1 VSERERTDTDLDLDF
16 DFFDSPTSEAPP
28 REVAPPRRAPRLP
41 RRPPGPP
48 GTAVLRLG
56 ALILGAIVIAA
67 VLVLWVNRCRE
78 DQRRAEY
85 RDYMGQVSEIAGA
98 SQQVGRELNTR
109 ITTPGIRLDDLQG
122 QLNGLAEEQEQLT
135 RRAEELEPPGP
146 LREQQEELV
155 EALRLR
161 VSGLS
166 GLTRAFD
173 EIAETRDPQAA
184 GRLLAVPA
192 ERLVA
197 SDVVYEDLFQA
208 PARAALGREDVG
220 GVDVPASNFVQN
232 ADLASASS
240 WALVVERLTRS
251 PTAGGLRGNMIAG
264 VRVQPEGTRLSPTEE
279 NTVTA
284 SDQLAF
290 EVLVENSGT
299 SQETQVRVNLNIQQT
314 PQPIRKQATI
324 DLINP
329 GQTRSVVFRD
339 LAPSFGILTTVQVNV
354 EPVPGESNTGN
365 NTAEY
370 SVIFTLP

>member
-1 VSERERTDTDLDLDF
+1 VSERERTDTNLDLDF
-16 DFFDSPTSEAPP
+16 DFFDSPTTEAPP
-28 REVAPPRRAPRLP
+28 RDVEQRRRGPRLP
-41 RRPPGPP
+41 TRPPGRP
-48 GTAVLRLG
+48 GPAVLRLG
-56 ALILGAIVIAA
+56 ALILGAIVLAA
-67 VLVLWVNRCRE
+67 VLVFWVNSCRE

-85 RDYMGQVSEIAGA
+85 RDYMAAVAEVAGS

-109 ITTPGIRLDDLQG
+109 ITTPGVRLNDLQG

-135 RRAEELEPPGP
+135 RRAEELQPPGP

-155 EALRLR
+155 ESLRLR

-173 EIAETRDPQAA
+173 DIAEAEDPQAA

-208 PARAALGREDVG
+208 PAQAALDREDVG
-220 GVDVPASNFVQN
+220 GVDVPESDFVQGS
-232 ADLASASS
+232 DLASASA
-240 WALVVERLTRS
+240 WTLIVERLTRS
-251 PTAGGLRGNMIAG
+251 PTRGGPRGNMIAG
-264 VRVQPEGTRLSPTEE
+264 VRAQPEGTRLSPTEE
-279 NTVTA
+279 NTVEA

-329 GQTRSVVFRD
+329 GQTRSVVFSD

-354 EPVPGESNTGN
+354 EPVPGESRTDN

>member
-16 DFFDSPTSEAPP
+16 DFFDSPTTEAPP
-28 REVAPPRRAPRLP
+28 REVEPRRRGPRLP
-41 RRPPGPP
+41 TRPPGRP
-48 GTAVLRLG
+48 GPAVLRLG
-56 ALILGAIVIAA
+56 ALILGAIVLAA
-67 VLVLWVNRCRE
+67 VLVFWVNSCRE

-85 RDYMGQVSEIAGA
+85 RDYIGAVAEVAGS

-109 ITTPGIRLDDLQG
+109 ITTPGVRLNDLQS
-122 QLNGLAEEQEQLT
+122 QVNGLAEEQEQLA
-135 RRAEELEPPGP
+135 RRAEELQPPGP

-173 EIAETRDPQAA
+173 DIAEAADPEAA

-208 PARAALGREDVG
+208 PAQAALDREDVE
-220 GVDVPASNFVQN
+220 GVEVPDSDFAQGS
-232 ADLASASS
+232 DLASASA
-240 WALVVERLTRS
+240 WTLVVERLTRR
-251 PTAGGLRGNMIAG
+251 PTQGGLRGNSIAG
-264 VRVQPEGTRLSPTEE
+264 VRAQPEGTRLSPTEE
-279 NTVTA
+279 NSVEA

-324 DLINP
+324 DVINP
-329 GQTRSVVFRD
+329 GETKSVLFRD

-354 EPVPGESNTGN
+354 EPVPSEARTEN

>member
-1 VSERERTDTDLDLDF
+1 MSERERTDTDVDLEF
-16 DFFDSPTSEAPP
+16 DFFDSPTTESPA
-28 REVAPPRRAPRLP
+28 RDAARPRRRPRLP
-41 RRPPGPP
+41 GRPPTPP
-48 GTAVLRLG
+48 GSAVLRLG
-56 ALILGAIVIAA
+56 ALILGAILLAA

-78 DQRRAEY
+78 GQRRAEY
-85 RDYMGQVSEIAGA
+85 REYMVQVADIAG
-98 SQQVGRELNTR
+98 SSERIGRELNTR
-109 ITTPGIRLDDLQG
+109 ITTPGIKLDDLQG
-122 QLNGLAEEQEQLT
+122 QLNGLAQEQEQLT

-155 EALRLR
+155 ESLQLR

-173 EIAETRDPQAA
+173 DIAEARDPQAA

-197 SDVVYEDLFQA
+197 GDVVYEDLFQA
-208 PARAALGREDVG
+208 PAQAVLSREDVG
-220 GVDVPASNFVQN
+220 GVEVPDSDFVQN
-232 ADLASASS
+232 PDLASASS
-240 WALVVERLTRS
+240 WKLIVERLTRS

-264 VRVQPEGTRLSPTEE
+264 VRVQPEGNRLSPTEE

-284 SDQLAF
+284 TDQLAF
-290 EVLVENSGT
+290 EVLVENSGR
-299 SQETQVRVNLNIQQT
+299 SQETQIPVTLTIQQS
-314 PQPIRKQATI
+314 PQPIRKEDTI

-329 GQTRSVVFRD
+329 GETKSVVFRD
-339 LAPSFGILTTVQVNV
+339 LTPSFGILTTVQVNV
-354 EPVPGESNTGN
+354 EPVSGESNTAN

>member
-1 VSERERTDTDLDLDF
+1 MSERERTDTDLDLDF
-16 DFFDSPTSEAPP
+16 DFFDSPTTEAPP
-28 REVAPPRRAPRLP
+28 REVTPRRRGPRLP
-41 RRPPGPP
+41 RRPPGSP
-48 GTAVLRLG
+48 GPAVIRLG
-56 ALILGAIVIAA
+56 ALILGAILIAA

-78 DQRRAEY
+78 GQRRAEY
-85 RDYMGQVSEIAGA
+85 RDYMAEVTEIAGS
-98 SQQVGRELNTR
+98 SQQIGRELNTR
-109 ITTPGIRLDDLQG
+109 ITTPGIKLDDLQS
-122 QLNGLAEEQEQLT
+122 QLNGLGEEQEQLT
-135 RRAEELEPPGP
+135 RRAEELQPPGP
-146 LREQQEELV
+146 LREHQEELV

-166 GLTRAFD
+166 GLTRGFD
-173 EIAETRDPQAA
+173 DIAEARDPEAA

-208 PARAALGREDVG
+208 PAQAALSREDVG
-220 GVDVPASNFVQN
+220 GVEVPDSDFVQSSE
-232 ADLASASS
+232 LASASS
-240 WALVVERLTRS
+240 WTLVVERLTRS
-251 PTAGGLRGNMIAG
+251 PTAGGPRGNMIAG
-264 VRVQPEGTRLSPTEE
+264 VRVQPEGARLSPTEE

-284 SDQLAF
+284 TDQLAF

-314 PQPIRKQATI
+314 PQPIRKQETI
-324 DLINP
+324 DLLNP
-329 GQTRSVVFRD
+329 GQRKSAVFRD

>member
-16 DFFDSPTSEAPP
+16 DFFDSPTTEAPP
-28 REVAPPRRAPRLP
+28 RDVEPRRRGPRLP
-41 RRPPGPP
+41 TRPPGRP
-48 GTAVLRLG
+48 GPAVLRLG
-56 ALILGAIVIAA
+56 ALILGAIVLAA
-67 VLVLWVNRCRE
+67 VLVFWVNSCRE

-85 RDYMGQVSEIAGA
+85 RDYMAAVAEVAGS

-109 ITTPGIRLDDLQG
+109 ITTPGVRLNDLQG

-135 RRAEELEPPGP
+135 RRAEELQPPGP

-155 EALRLR
+155 ESLRLR

-173 EIAETRDPQAA
+173 DIAEAEDPQAA

-208 PARAALGREDVG
+208 PAQAALDREDVG
-220 GVDVPASNFVQN
+220 GVDVPESDFVQGS
-232 ADLASASS
+232 DLASASA
-240 WALVVERLTRS
+240 WTLIVERLTRS
-251 PTAGGLRGNMIAG
+251 PTRGGPRGNMIAG
-264 VRVQPEGTRLSPTEE
+264 VRAQPEGTRLSPTEE
-279 NTVTA
+279 NTVEA

-329 GQTRSVVFRD
+329 GQTRSVVFSD

-354 EPVPGESNTGN
+354 EPVPGESRTDN

>member
-16 DFFDSPTSEAPP
+16 DFFDSPTTEAPP
-28 REVAPPRRAPRLP
+28 RDVEQRRRGPRLP
-41 RRPPGPP
+41 TRPPGRP
-48 GTAVLRLG
+48 GPAVLRLG
-56 ALILGAIVIAA
+56 ALILGAIVLAA
-67 VLVLWVNRCRE
+67 VLVFWVNSCRE

-85 RDYMGQVSEIAGA
+85 RDYMGEVAEIAGS
-98 SQQVGRELNTR
+98 SQQVGRELNGR
-109 ITTPGIRLDDLQG
+109 ITTPGIELDDLQS
-122 QLNGLAEEQEQLT
+122 QLNGLGEEQEQLT

-155 EALRLR
+155 QALRLR

-173 EIAETRDPQAA
+173 DIAEARDPQAA

-208 PARAALGREDVG
+208 PAQATLSREDVG
-220 GVDVPASNFVQN
+220 GVEVPDSDFVQSPE
-232 ADLASASS
+232 LASASS
-240 WALVVERLTRS
+240 WALIVERLTRS
-251 PTAGGLRGNMIAG
+251 PTAGGPRGNMIVG
-264 VRVQPEGTRLSPTEE
+264 VRAQPEGTRLSPTEE

-284 SDQLAF
+284 TDQLAF

>member
-1 VSERERTDTDLDLDF
+1 MSERERTDTNLDLDF
-16 DFFDSPTSEAPP
+16 DFFDSPTTEAPP
-28 REVAPPRRAPRLP
+28 RDVEQRRRGPRLP
-41 RRPPGPP
+41 TRPPGRP
-48 GTAVLRLG
+48 GPAVLRLG
-56 ALILGAIVIAA
+56 ALILGAIVLAA
-67 VLVLWVNRCRE
+67 VLVFWVNSCRE

-85 RDYMGQVSEIAGA
+85 RDYMAAVAEVAGS

-109 ITTPGIRLDDLQG
+109 ITTPGVRLNDLQG

-135 RRAEELEPPGP
+135 RRAEELQPPGP

-155 EALRLR
+155 ESLRLR

-173 EIAETRDPQAA
+173 DIAEAEDPQAA

-208 PARAALGREDVG
+208 PAQAALDREDVG
-220 GVDVPASNFVQN
+220 GVDVPESDFVQGS
-232 ADLASASS
+232 DLASASA
-240 WALVVERLTRS
+240 WTLIVERLTRS
-251 PTAGGLRGNMIAG
+251 PTRGGPRGNMIAG
-264 VRVQPEGTRLSPTEE
+264 VRAQPEGTRLSPTEE
-279 NTVTA
+279 NTVEA

-329 GQTRSVVFRD
+329 GQTRSVVFSD

-354 EPVPGESNTGN
+354 EPVPGESRTDN